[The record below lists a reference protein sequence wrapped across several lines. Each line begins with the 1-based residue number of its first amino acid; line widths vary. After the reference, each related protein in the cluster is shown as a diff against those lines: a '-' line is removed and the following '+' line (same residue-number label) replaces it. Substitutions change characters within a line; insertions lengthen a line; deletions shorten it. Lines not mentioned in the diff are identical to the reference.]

1 MQVPETPTSD
11 DRSGPEAARLV
22 HRSSAEHS
30 PAEHPSTSTP
40 PSRDDSWREGL
51 KRVAYWTPVWVPM
64 ILFAHLAWLGLRP
77 ALSEAERLDDYA
89 AVLDMREETARSESV
104 LVKAHLDARLDPV
117 YQKRQE
123 RLRAQY
129 HPHDVTR
136 LPQAVAGEPP
146 APR

>member
-1 MQVPETPTSD
+1 MQAPETTSAD
-11 DRSGPEAARLV
+11 ERRALE
-22 HRSSAEHS
+22 SSPSSEHELTTA
-30 PAEHPSTSTP
+30 PV
-40 PSRDDSWREGL
+40 RDDAWREGL

-89 AVLDMREETARSESV
+89 AVLDMREDKARSESI

-117 YQKRQE
+117 YRKRQE

-129 HPHDVTR
+129 HPRDVTR
-136 LPQAVAGEPP
+136 IADGDADVA
-146 APR
+146 AAR

>member
-1 MQVPETPTSD
+1 MQ
-11 DRSGPEAARLV
+11 A
-22 HRSSAEHS
+22 
-30 PAEHPSTSTP
+30 PATTP
-40 PSRDDSWREGL
+40 PDEPRELDSAPHVPAVASRDEAWREGL
-51 KRVAYWTPVWVPM
+51 RRVAYWTPVWVPM

-77 ALSEAERLDDYA
+77 ALSEAERLDDYS
-89 AVLDMREETARSESV
+89 AVLAMREGQARSESV

-136 LPQAVAGEPP
+136 LPQDESAGAVS
-146 APR
+146 R

>member
-1 MQVPETPTSD
+1 MQAPETPSSD
-11 DRSGPEAARLV
+11 DRRGPESALSAELALV
-22 HRSSAEHS
+22 EHS
-30 PAEHPSTSTP
+30 PAAA
-40 PSRDDSWREGL
+40 PSRDDAWREGL

-77 ALSEAERLDDYA
+77 ALSEAERLDDHA
-89 AVLDMREETARSESV
+89 AVLDMREGEARSESV

-136 LPQAVAGEPP
+136 IADAGST
-146 APR
+146 APSAR